1 MPDNIFKGSYEG
13 ASSTGSGQQIHKKAV
28 FFDADGTICDIEKGT
43 PASAVEAITKLVK
56 NGHQAWLCTGRSRA
70 FVPDYLE
77 QIPFTGMIS
86 ACGCTIE
93 KDGKRLFNKEMT
105 TEEAW
110 HSVEVLR
117 KYGMIPVMEG
127 ADWMYY
133 DKDEYNTDINWYA
146 DLITKAL
153 GGKWRPVKGYEHDLH
168 INKISSK
175 IVPGSDPE
183 KACAELEDYYEFIGH
198 VGEGLAGDTIE
209 MIPKGFSKAVGIAAP
224 EIHEEEEEE
233 PVEIKKLAIPRYSP
247 AQLAAKA
254 KKEGDAPD
262 IVKDEI
268 TKVTLFDYSDIF
280 ADEEEDEDEYYDDE
294 D

>member
-86 ACGCTIE
+86 ACGCTIA

-168 INKISSK
+168 INKIGPMSR
-175 IVPGSDPE
+175 
-183 KACAELEDYYEFIGH
+183 
-198 VGEGLAGDTIE
+198 
-209 MIPKGFSKAVGIAAP
+209 FST
-224 EIHEEEEEE
+224 
-233 PVEIKKLAIPRYSP
+233 S
-247 AQLAAKA
+247 
-254 KKEGDAPD
+254 
-262 IVKDEI
+262 
-268 TKVTLFDYSDIF
+268 
-280 ADEEEDEDEYYDDE
+280 
-294 D
+294 